1 MKRREF
7 IAGLVGAAAG
17 PIIRP
22 IAVRAQRGALP
33 LIGRLA
39 GRSATDD
46 NDSIAFRRGLEE
58 TGYVEGRNVAIE
70 QQFSDDQ
77 NDRLPALAAYLV
89 RRGPVVIVANGG
101 LNVALAAKAAT
112 ATIPVV
118 FTIGVDP
125 VEFGLVNSLS
135 RPGGNLT
142 GVVFLTNEVMAKRLE
157 LLHEFVPAA
166 TSIAFLANLTSR
178 SAEAD
183 QRQLQVAARVLG
195 LRLSMLNVVDASQI
209 EPALATFAQMR
220 ADALLVSSEPLFTGR
235 REQIVAM
242 AARHAVPAVYA
253 WRDYVVAGGLMS
265 YGTSRADGY
274 RQAGIYAGRI
284 LKGERPGDL
293 PVQQSTKVELVVNL
307 KTAKSLGLSFPLSL
321 LGRADEVIE

>member
-7 IAGLVGAAAG
+7 IAGLAGAAAG
-17 PIIRP
+17 PTFRS
-22 IAVRAQRGALP
+22 IAARAQRGELP

-46 NDSIAFRRGLEE
+46 NDFIAFRRGLEE
-58 TGYVEGRNVAIE
+58 TGYIEGRNVAIE
-70 QQFSDDQ
+70 HQYSDAQ
-77 NDRLPALAAYLV
+77 NDRLPALAADLV
-89 RRGPVVIVANGG
+89 HRGAAVIVANGG
-101 LNVALAAKAAT
+101 LTVALAAKAAT
-112 ATIPVV
+112 TTTPVV

-142 GVVFLTNEVMAKRLE
+142 GVVFLTNEVVAKRLE

-178 SAEAD
+178 PTGAD
-183 QRQLQVAARVLG
+183 QRQLQVAARILG
-195 LRLSMLNVVDASQI
+195 LRLSMLNVVDQSQI
-209 EPALATFAQMR
+209 EPAFATLAQMR

-253 WRDYVVAGGLMS
+253 WREYVVAGGLMS

-274 RQAGIYAGRI
+274 RQAGIYTGRI

-293 PVQQSTKVELVVNL
+293 PVQQSTKVELAVNL
-307 KTAKSLGLSFPLSL
+307 KTAKTLGLTFPLAL

>member
-1 MKRREF
+1 MRRRDF
-7 IAGLVGAAAG
+7 ITGLAGAAAG
-17 PIIRP
+17 STFRP
-22 IAVRAQRGALP
+22 VAGRAQRGELP

-39 GRSATDD
+39 GRSAVDD
-46 NDSIAFRRGLEE
+46 DLFIAFRRGLEE

-70 QQFSDDQ
+70 HQYSDAQ
-77 NDRLPALAAYLV
+77 NDRLPAQAADLV
-89 RRGPVVIVANGG
+89 RRGAAVIVANGG
-101 LNVALAAKAAT
+101 VDVALAAKAAT
-112 ATIPVV
+112 TTIPVI

-125 VEFGLVNSLS
+125 VEFGLVDSLS

-157 LLHEFVPAA
+157 LLREFVPAA
-166 TSIAFLANLTSR
+166 TSIVFLANLTSR

-195 LRLSMLNVVDASQI
+195 LRLAMLNVVDQSQI
-209 EPALATFAQMR
+209 EQAFATFAQMR
-220 ADALLVSSEPLFTGR
+220 ADALLVSSEPLFTDR

-242 AARHAVPAVYA
+242 AERHAVPAVYA
-253 WRDYVVAGGLMS
+253 WREYVVAGGLMS
-265 YGTSRADGY
+265 YGTSRTDGH
-274 RQAGIYAGRI
+274 RLAGTYTGRI
-284 LKGERPGDL
+284 LKGERPQDL

-307 KTAKSLGLSFPLSL
+307 RTAKALGLTIPLSL